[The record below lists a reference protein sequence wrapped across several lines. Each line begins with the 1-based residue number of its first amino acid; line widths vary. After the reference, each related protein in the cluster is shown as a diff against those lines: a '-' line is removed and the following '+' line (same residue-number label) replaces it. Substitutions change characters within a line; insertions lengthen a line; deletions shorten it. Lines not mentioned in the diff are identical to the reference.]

1 MRETLIRTASGIVYI
16 LLLIGATLYSS
27 YTFQILFGI
36 LMLISIFEYCKL
48 ISIKPL
54 APLFFGTLL
63 YSLFAVVSKDL
74 LTSILILIPALYFAI
89 TTMTLLFKNNMEKL
103 QVDQKLRSV
112 INYIILPFI
121 IIAQIP
127 FEEDFYN
134 PKIIISIFILIWIN
148 DTFAYIVGKSIGKNK
163 LFEAISPKKTIEGF
177 IGGLGFAMLA
187 GLILAQYYTH
197 QPFLIWVII
206 AVIVSVFGTIGDLVE
221 SRFKRIAKVKDS
233 GTIMPGHGG
242 ILDRLDSIIFA
253 APFVF
258 LFFQVLNIFSRF

>member
-1 MRETLIRTASGIVYI
+1 MRETLIRSASGLVYI
-16 LLLIGATLYSS
+16 LLLLGATLYSP
-27 YTFQILFGI
+27 YTFQVLFGI
-36 LMLISIFEYCKL
+36 LMLISIYDYSKL
-48 ISIKPL
+48 IQVSFY
-54 APLFFGTLL
+54 APLFLGRLI
-63 YSLFAVVSKDL
+63 YSFFAVLSRDV
-74 LTSILILIPALYFAI
+74 LTSLLLLVPALYFAI
-89 TTMTLLFKNNMEKL
+89 NTMILLFKNNMEEMRA
-103 QVDQKLRSV
+103 DQRLRSV

-134 PKIIISIFILIWIN
+134 PKVIVSIFILIWIN
-148 DTFAYIVGKSIGKNK
+148 DTFAYIVGKTIGKNK

-177 IGGLGFAMLA
+177 IGGLGFAMLTA
-187 GLILAQYYTH
+187 LLLSIHYTH

-206 AVIVSVFGTIGDLVE
+206 AVIVSVFGTIGDLIE

-233 GTIMPGHGG
+233 GNIMPGHGG

-258 LFFQVLNIFSRF
+258 LFFQILKFLP